1 VLKLGGLGFVTL
13 IVLLAA
19 CTPPLNQPRDNGTQ
33 GAEAQAPRRTLVM
46 AIAPE
51 PEALSL
57 EIGSA
62 FALVNPV
69 RLFNASLVL
78 LDDREVPRP
87 YLAEAV
93 PELNSET
100 WKVFPDGRME
110 TIYRLRS
117 GLTWHDGSPLSADDF
132 VLAWDVYRTP
142 DFGVAGRPPQ
152 SEIEQILAPDARTV
166 LITWRGPYAGAGA
179 LGSEKSALLA
189 LPRHILGHYRDEGR
203 LAAAANDAYWT
214 REYVGAGPYR
224 LDRWET
230 GSFLEAAAFD
240 GHALGRP
247 KIDRVKMLFI
257 NDPNTVLA
265 NALAGE
271 VQVADRSA
279 IRFDTGST
287 LRQAGMTLLAS
298 PSAVT
303 MTQTQLRPEVA
314 RPIALLELGV
324 RKALAHAVDRQA
336 LNDALFDGE
345 GVLAD
350 AMVPTTLGYYPAIDA
365 AIAKYA
371 YDPRRSEQLMLEAGF
386 TRGGDGVFAHPVHG
400 RFTFESWQV
409 SRVPNDRELS
419 IMTDGWRR
427 AGFDP
432 QPNVLPPA
440 QILNHEFKTTIPGVM
455 TTGSGADEGSLR
467 QLSTA
472 GIPTAEN
479 RWSGGTNF
487 GGWSDAEYDGLLD
500 TFNRTLERGERA
512 RLVAQMMRRVTDQ
525 LPWIFLY
532 YSLAPTA
539 HIAALQGPQAATPDR
554 PSTWNVHEWEWR

>member
-1 VLKLGGLGFVTL
+1 
-13 IVLLAA
+13 
-19 CTPPLNQPRDNGTQ
+19 
-33 GAEAQAPRRTLVM
+33 M

-87 YLAEAV
+87 YLAETV

-110 TIYRLRS
+110 TTYRLRA
-117 GLTWHDGSPLSADDF
+117 GLTWHDGTPLSSEDF
-132 VLAWDVYRTP
+132 VLAWQVYRTP

-152 SEIEQILAPDARTV
+152 SEIEQVLAPDQRTV
-166 LITWRGPYAGAGA
+166 LISWRGPFAGAGA
-179 LGSEKSALLA
+179 LGSEKSGLLP
-189 LPRHILGHYRDEGR
+189 LPRQILGHYREEAR
-203 LAAAANDAYWT
+203 LAAAANDSYWT
-214 REYVGAGPYR
+214 REYLGLGPYR
-224 LDRWET
+224 LDRWES
-230 GSFLEAAAFD
+230 GAFLEATAFD

-247 KIDRVKMLFI
+247 KIDRVRMLFI

-271 VQVADRSA
+271 VQLADRSA

-287 LRQAGMTLLAS
+287 LRQAGMVLLAS

-303 MTQTQLRPEVA
+303 MTQVQLRPEVA
-314 RPIALLELGV
+314 KPVSLLEVGV

-336 LNDALFDGE
+336 LNDAVFDGE
-345 GVLAD
+345 GVIAD
-350 AMVPTTLGYYPAIDA
+350 AMVPSNLGYYPTIDA
-365 AIAKYA
+365 AIAKYS
-371 YDPRRSEQLMLEAGF
+371 YDPRRSEQLMSDAGY
-386 TRGGDGVFAHPVHG
+386 TRGPDGVFAHPSLG
-400 RFTFESWQV
+400 RFAFESWQV
-409 SRVPNDRELS
+409 SRVPNERELS
-419 IMTDGWRR
+419 VTTDGWRR

-440 QILNHEFKTTIPGVM
+440 QILNHELKTTISGVM

-487 GGWSDAEYDGLLD
+487 GGWSDREYDRLLD
-500 TFNRTLERGERA
+500 TFNRTLERGERTK
-512 RLVAQMMRRVTDQ
+512 LIAQMMTRATDQ
-525 LPWIFLY
+525 VPWIFLY

-539 HIAALQGPQAATPDR
+539 HVATLRGPQTATPDR